1 MDLRRSSSK
10 INKNVI
16 INGKEIMFIS
26 IDITQ
31 NFVAHISKYII

>member
-1 MDLRRSSSK
+1 MDLRRFSSTL
-10 INKNVI
+10 NKNVI

-31 NFVAHISKYII
+31 TFVAHYSKSII